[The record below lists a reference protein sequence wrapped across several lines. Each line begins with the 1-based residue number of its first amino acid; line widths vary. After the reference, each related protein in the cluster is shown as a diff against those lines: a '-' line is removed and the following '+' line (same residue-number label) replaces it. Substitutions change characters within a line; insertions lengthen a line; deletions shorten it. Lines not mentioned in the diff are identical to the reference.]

1 MHTVIEGSDRKI
13 PERAAV
19 SRLLG
24 ANSEPWRGDE
34 HPVTSGDARAATWAV
49 LVPSQAAEEA

>member
-1 MHTVIEGSDRKI
+1 MIEGSDRKI

-24 ANSEPWRGDE
+24 AKLEPWRGDV
-34 HPVTSGDARAATWAV
+34 HPVTSRDARAATWAV
-49 LVPSQAAEEA
+49 LVPSQTAGKA

>member
-1 MHTVIEGSDRKI
+1 MHKVIEGSDRKI

-24 ANSEPWRGDE
+24 AKLEPWRGDV
-34 HPVTSGDARAATWAV
+34 HPVTSRDARAATWAV
-49 LVPSQAAEEA
+49 LVPSQTAGKA